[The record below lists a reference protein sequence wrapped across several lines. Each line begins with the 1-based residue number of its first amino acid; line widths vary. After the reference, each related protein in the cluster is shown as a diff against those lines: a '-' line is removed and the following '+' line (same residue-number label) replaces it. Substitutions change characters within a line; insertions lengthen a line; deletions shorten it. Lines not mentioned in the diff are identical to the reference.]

1 MTAGSLGIRSGSYGS
16 LDKQLQ
22 NGVLP
27 IQSASAARTKPSS
40 KVFKEKETLIH
51 WICKFTGRKKVRMLL
66 LCLISAAVFV
76 WVLYV
81 GKGEY
86 QESDDVDKV
95 NNNLPVN
102 NSDSPQINQ
111 VQRDFD
117 IIQQPKNISEYSK
130 QTICFYMFVDEE
142 TQADLKNKYENEN
155 NKMER
160 RNFVVQKY
168 HKEVLACLAPPPPP
182 PPPPQ
187 YSGNDP
193 SKVFSGESGSVAARK
208 VSPRRRR
215 DRRSGSRHHRKV
227 SREMVVSQIK
237 N

>member
-1 MTAGSLGIRSGSYGS
+1 
-16 LDKQLQ
+16 
-22 NGVLP
+22 
-27 IQSASAARTKPSS
+27 
-40 KVFKEKETLIH
+40 
-51 WICKFTGRKKVRMLL
+51 MLL

-86 QESDDVDKV
+86 QESDDVHKR
-95 NNNLPVN
+95 N
-102 NSDSPQINQ
+102 DSYDIRETMNVHCGFVKGRKPGHGTG
-111 VQRDFD
+111 FD
-117 IIQQPKNISEYSK
+117 MDDNDLLEMEQCHGVVVASAIFVLISLGCDAMRCAS
-130 QTICFYMFVDEE
+130 IRC
-142 TQADLKNKYENEN
+142 L
-155 NKMER
+155 
-160 RNFVVQKY
+160 QKY
-168 HKEVLACLAPPPPP
+168 HKEVLARLAPP

-215 DRRSGSRHHRKV
+215 DRKSGSRHHRKV

-237 N
+237 D